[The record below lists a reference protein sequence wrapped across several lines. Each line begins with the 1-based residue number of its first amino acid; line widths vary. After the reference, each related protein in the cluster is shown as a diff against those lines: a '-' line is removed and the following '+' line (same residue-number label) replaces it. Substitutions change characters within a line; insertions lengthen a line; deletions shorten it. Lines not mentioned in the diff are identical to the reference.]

1 MFKRGSTYSRDEIHT
16 LFYGKSINWK
26 RTGDWNTGYVQVP
39 KEKTGGALQ
48 KDVLIVFM
56 NIGVPGRT
64 GHDFDNAFNPNT
76 NLIEW
81 YGKPRAK
88 SNQPIFQRLLSFSG
102 LLEHNESENIEPLE
116 PHFFARWDNKNLRFV
131 YLGVG
136 SISSYIDD
144 VITRQGKKTIKCIIS
159 CKETAEILNY
169 SNPQDLTMVPIS
181 SSEVLT
187 SIAPIANPLERSISS
202 FALEKHLEEYILK
215 NWEHTPFATLYKL
228 KEDSQQFQTATGPLD
243 ILAYK
248 RDETGFLVIEL
259 KRGSASDAV
268 VGQMLRYMAYI
279 KEGIAQN
286 GLEVKGCI
294 IATEKDQGLD
304 YALRMIKDVDFYQY
318 KIDFSLKKID

>member
-16 LFYGKSINWK
+16 LFYGYPVPRIGSGNW
-26 RTGDWNTGYVQVP
+26 TTGYVKVP
-39 KEKTGGALQ
+39 KEETGGAFQ

-56 NIGVPGRT
+56 NIGVSGRT
-64 GHDFDNAFNPNT
+64 GHNFDNAFNPKT

-81 YGKPRAK
+81 YGKPKAK
-88 SNQPIFQRLLSFSG
+88 SNQPIFKRLLSFSG
-102 LLEHNESENIEPLE
+102 LLEHNELEKIEPLE
-116 PHFFARWDNKNLRFV
+116 PHFFARWDNTDRGFV

-136 SISSYIDD
+136 SVIFYKDD
-144 VITRQGKKTIKCIIS
+144 VITRQGKTIKCLIS

-187 SIAPIANPLERSISS
+187 SIAPITNPLERSISS

-215 NWEHTPFATLYKL
+215 NWKYTPFATLYEL
-228 KEDSQQFQTATGPLD
+228 KEDSQQFPTATGPLD

-248 RDETGFLVIEL
+248 RDRKGFLAIEL

-268 VGQMLRYMAYI
+268 VGQILRYMAYI
-279 KEGIAQN
+279 KKGIAQN

-304 YALRMIKDVDFYQY
+304 HALEMIEDVDFYQY